1 MFEQIKKHRLVSGLI
16 AASAAFVLG
25 GFIWAMLALEKATGP
40 LILHFNDL
48 AGIAAVGGIGTIVFG
63 GVFGIVVVIVNGFIA
78 IEFEERNPLFGKLIA
93 ILTLVFAVL
102 LFIAFAAI
110 LSVN

>member
-1 MFEQIKKHRLVSGLI
+1 MFKEIKKHKLVSGLI

-25 GFIWAMLALEKATGP
+25 GFVWAMMSLEKITGP
-40 LILHFNDL
+40 LILHFDDL
-48 AGIAAVGGIGTIVFG
+48 AGIAAVGGIGTIMFG
-63 GVFGIVVVIVNGFIA
+63 GVFGIVVVFINGFLA
-78 IEFEERNPLFGKLIA
+78 IEFEKRNPLFGKLIA
-93 ILTLVFAVL
+93 ILTLVFAIL